1 MKPTL
6 KRLLLAL
13 ALISN
18 SALALTLNEARTQGR
33 VGETFNGYI
42 APLQQDPQTLA
53 LVKQINQAR
62 SESYQQLADRNNLP
76 VDEVA
81 KLAGQ
86 KLVQRAQ
93 PGEYVQGIN
102 GKWLRK

>member
-42 APLQQDPQTLA
+42 APLQPDPQTLA